1 MTDKTLASAFEGDE
15 LEMMQQDLE
24 QAANLIDSWLEGG
37 VVDPD
42 LLGYRTYLFEILA
55 ERCPHIAAEK
65 HSH

>member
-42 LLGYRTYLFEILA
+42 LLGYMTYLFEILA
-55 ERCPHIAAEK
+55 ERFPQIADEN